1 MFKRML
7 CLFLLVMLL
16 SGCGPEE
23 ETVVPEFVLTY
34 AENQPEDYPTT
45 LAAKEFARLVEERT
59 EGKVII
65 QVKCNGEFG
74 SEQEVI
80 AQMHF
85 GGIDF
90 ARVSLSSVSDEFPM
104 LNVLQLPYLYR
115 NSTHMWQVLDGQMG
129 KDFLEVFSEGDLVGL
144 SWYDSGA
151 RSFYSTTPIT
161 CADDLK
167 DKRIRVQNSQMMF
180 DMVTLLG
187 AEPVN
192 IPYSDV
198 YSAFETDQIDM
209 AENNWPS
216 YQSQF
221 HYQLAPFYTID
232 QHTRVPEVQL
242 ASKRT
247 WEQLPETYREIIRQC
262 AAESAIYQ
270 RALWEDQDIRSRANA
285 IICGCQ
291 VIQLSEEQ
299 IQEFRRLVE
308 PLYERYCADHMDLIA
323 RIQAG

>member
-1 MFKRML
+1 MKRIL
-7 CLFLLVMLL
+7 CLIVLLLTL
-16 SGCGPEE
+16 CACAPEE

-59 EGKVII
+59 GGKVII
-65 QVKCNGEFG
+65 QVKSGGEFG
-74 SEQEVI
+74 SQQEVI

-85 GGIDF
+85 GGVDF
-90 ARVSLSSVSDEFPM
+90 TRVSLSSVSDEFPI
-104 LNVLQLPYLYR
+104 LNVLQLPYLYTDS
-115 NSTHMWQVLDGQMG
+115 NHMWRILDGQIG
-129 KDFLEVFSEGDLVGL
+129 ADFLEVFSAGDLVGL

-151 RSFYSTTPIT
+151 RSFYSTTPIS
-161 CADDLK
+161 CAADLQGK
-167 DKRIRVQNSQMMF
+167 VVRVQNSQMMF
-180 DMVTLLG
+180 DMVSLLG

-192 IPYSDV
+192 IAYSDV
-198 YSAFETDQIDM
+198 YAAFETGQIDV

-247 WEQLPETYREIIRQC
+247 WEQLPENYREIIRQC
-262 AAESAIYQ
+262 ARESALYQ
-270 RALWEDQDIRSRANA
+270 RELWTEQDTQSRANA
-285 IICGCQ
+285 VICGAQ
-291 VIQLSEEQ
+291 LIQLSEEQ
-299 IQEFRRLVE
+299 LGEFRALVQ
-308 PLYERYCADHMDLIA
+308 PLYEQYCAGYMDLIA
-323 RIQAG
+323 QILAG